1 MWLALSECCHVFI
14 QHVISVTL
22 YSVVV
27 YWIDFFFKV
36 VLVACFRGYCKKK
49 VSLMDLSLNILFFT
63 IHLSSSLFS
72 NYGQHVE
79 LCTAH
84 GQTKCSNLRWCR
96 TQDGLQVHEGGPPF
110 PGASHGQEEGGVR
123 LVPAAQDLLR
133 HDAEAQVHGTVQV
146 ILIGNLSEFACPR
159 NVIQKKISEFV
170 WMCFDI
176 CSQGRAWRFQGRDAS
191 PEEAERKRPTKERRR
206 EESKQ
211 EEVSHD
217 CVTLELEL

>member
-1 MWLALSECCHVFI
+1 MFPWLLQEE
-14 QHVISVTL
+14 SVP
-22 YSVVV
+22 Y
-27 YWIDFFFKV
+27 
-36 VLVACFRGYCKKK
+36 G
-49 VSLMDLSLNILFFT
+49 SLLNILFFT

-84 GQTKCSNLRWCR
+84 GQTKCSNLRGCR

-159 NVIQKKISEFV
+159 NVIPPKKSVNSSECVSIFARRDEHEDFKDE
-170 WMCFDI
+170 MCRLRKLR
-176 CSQGRAWRFQGRDAS
+176 GKGPPKKGEGKRA
-191 PEEAERKRPTKERRR
+191 
-206 EESKQ
+206 SKKK
-211 EEVSHD
+211 
-217 CVTLELEL
+217 